1 LPALE
6 EQLAVSRHEMEEAH
20 LWEVLMM
27 EDRKCALVA
36 RV

>member
-6 EQLAVSRHEMEEAH
+6 EQLAVSRHETEEAR
-20 LWEVLMM
+20 LLEVLMM
-27 EDRKCALVA
+27 EDRKCVVVA